1 MVIKIQGDGQSQGR
15 GVMELLT
22 KQRARQFGIYME
34 CFLSERTR
42 MEHTA
47 FWGWVL
53 VTIMLRV
60 YVEGILVYLVRA

>member
-1 MVIKIQGDGQSQGR
+1 
-15 GVMELLT
+15 MELLT